1 MRTPDEKKK
10 ELEYKINMRRLRD
23 EKAWDEHMPGSLL
36 LKGRVETAKWA
47 YDYITQLEQ
56 RLASV
61 GKTCPEWISVKDRKP
76 EGVVLVANFAP
87 GTDGY
92 KKMDVADAF
101 DAGNSDITFYLLNGF
116 DVEYDVTHWM
126 PIPTPPPKKG

>member
-47 YDYITQLEQ
+47 YDYINQLEQ

-61 GKTCPEWISVKDRKP
+61 GKTSHERISINGMKP
-76 EGVVLVANFAP
+76 E
-87 GTDGY
+87 
-92 KKMDVADAF
+92 
-101 DAGNSDITFYLLNGF
+101 
-116 DVEYDVTHWM
+116 E
-126 PIPTPPPKKG
+126 